1 MRGAPYS
8 HLLVIKQYFLTQN
21 RHFQKIYVKL
31 RFFKDEFKKS
41 GQFLQTESDIFYI
54 FRIQKTRE
62 ENQNEYMYMSSTW
75 HFKDKRFLNADQ

>member
-21 RHFQKIYVKL
+21 KHFQKIYVKL
-31 RFFKDEFKKS
+31 RILKMNLKS
-41 GQFLQTESDIFYI
+41 QVSLQTESDIFYI

-75 HFKDKRFLNADQ
+75 HFKDKRFLNAD

>member
-8 HLLVIKQYFLTQN
+8 HLLFIKQYFLTQN
-21 RHFQKIYVKL
+21 RHFRKIYVKL
-31 RFFKDEFKKS
+31 MFFKDEFKKS

-62 ENQNEYMYMSSTW
+62 ENQNEYMSSTW
-75 HFKDKRFLNADQ
+75 HFRDIRFLNADQ

>member
-21 RHFQKIYVKL
+21 KHFQKIYVKL
-31 RFFKDEFKKS
+31 RILKMNLKN
-41 GQFLQTESDIFYI
+41 QVCLQTESDIFYI

-75 HFKDKRFLNADQ
+75 HFKDKRFLNAD

>member
-21 RHFQKIYVKL
+21 KHFQKIYVKL
-31 RFFKDEFKKS
+31 RILKMNLKNQVS
-41 GQFLQTESDIFYI
+41 LQTESDIFYI

-62 ENQNEYMYMSSTW
+62 ENQNEYMHMSSTW
-75 HFKDKRFLNADQ
+75 HFKDKRFLNAD

>member
-21 RHFQKIYVKL
+21 KHFQKIYVKL
-31 RFFKDEFKKS
+31 RILKMNLKNQVS
-41 GQFLQTESDIFYI
+41 LQTESDIFYI

-75 HFKDKRFLNADQ
+75 HFKDKRFLNAD

>member
-21 RHFQKIYVKL
+21 KHFQKIYVKL
-31 RFFKDEFKKS
+31 RILKMILKNQVS
-41 GQFLQTESDIFYI
+41 LQTESDIFYI

-75 HFKDKRFLNADQ
+75 HFKDKRFLNAD

>member
-21 RHFQKIYVKL
+21 KHFQKIYVNK
-31 RFFKDEFKKS
+31 
-41 GQFLQTESDIFYI
+41 SDIFYI

-75 HFKDKRFLNADQ
+75 HFKDKRFLNAD